1 MKKISIL
8 TVVAFAVSF
17 LLVTITSNSEAQTQ
31 AKVKETIE
39 ASNNKFVRW
48 FNTGQI
54 DSILTLYKDDACLVG
69 LGCGKTF
76 ISEYFTTEATMCQ
89 MKKLNVNEVN
99 VSGTM
104 AVEKGQWMITSNS
117 GEELQGEY
125 LAEWVYADNKWLI
138 QKEVTNVKPQ

>member
-17 LLVTITSNSEAQTQ
+17 LLVTITADSEAQTQ
-31 AKVKETIE
+31 AKVKKTIE
-39 ASNNKFVRW
+39 ASNSKFVRW
-48 FNTGQI
+48 FNAGQI

-76 ISEYFTTEATMCQ
+76 IREYFTTEATTYQ
-89 MKKLNVNEVN
+89 MKKLNVNDVN